1 MIEVL
6 ILGYLQAKGLTPKNS
21 LTLENQ
27 DSFGRLDVLASSTIA
42 ELASYNPAAQL
53 AHSLLRPAIDAILH
67 QNIGPQRAFK
77 ELTKFLPAHEAA
89 QVMIGS
95 AQYVSELKANYIPT
109 SKKTKKKSSKKKVV
123 KPLTGSA
130 SLGTGKGD
138 YMDLELQ
145 KDGTYA

>member
-6 ILGYLQAKGLTPKNS
+6 ILGYLQAKGLTPKEY

-42 ELASYNPAAQL
+42 ELASCNSAAKL

-67 QNIGPQRAFK
+67 QNIGPQRTFK
-77 ELTKFLPAHEAA
+77 ELTKFLSAEQAA
-89 QVMIGS
+89 QVMIDS
-95 AQYVSELKANYIPT
+95 AQYASELKANYISAP
-109 SKKTKKKSSKKKVV
+109 KAPKKKSYRKKIV
-123 KPLTGSA
+123 KPLTGSTA
-130 SLGTGKGD
+130 LGIGKGE
-138 YMDLELQ
+138 YTDLELQ